1 MFASFLPVKDFSF
14 LLVVLALSQTSW
26 LTFLAKSNNDND
38 PVLLDLLSLSSKI
51 QQVNIHLKK
60 KNEIIKLQ
68 I

>member
-14 LLVVLALSQTSW
+14 LLVVFALSQTW
-26 LTFLAKSNNDND
+26 LTFLAKSNDND

-60 KNEIIKLQ
+60 MKS
-68 I
+68 

>member
-60 KNEIIKLQ
+60 K
-68 I
+68 